1 MNVHRTSMGETPY
14 SLVYY
19 MEALSPIQVEIRS
32 IQVLTEIELEE
43 VEQVRSR
50 YDQLY
55 FIEEKM
61 LTPIVINSVI
71 RSVWL

>member
-1 MNVHRTSMGETPY
+1 
-14 SLVYY
+14 